1 MPDGTVD
8 TSFFRLVAEP
18 TITAYRDPRRRH
30 GRARTPQESLADVD
44 LYTERGRFVMF
55 NYTDDTVTTISIAHV
70 PAGD

>member
-1 MPDGTVD
+1 
-8 TSFFRLVAEP
+8 
-18 TITAYRDPRRRH
+18 
-30 GRARTPQESLADVD
+30 VD